1 MRLETLIMAQ
11 LGKMDSHSLL
21 GYYRVKRMLDCP
33 MNVMQTQINRA
44 IGSAIN
50 DKVLPEIEIIKAI
63 CLWIKSALGR
73 VRTQM
78 SEVSIMFG
86 KTGKRDLQRQTQ
98 SPHLILWKTRTLHLT
113 VTFFEKN

>member
-33 MNVMQTQINRA
+33 MDVMQTQINRA

-50 DKVLPEIEIIKAI
+50 DKVLPGIEIIKQYA
-63 CLWIKSALGR
+63 
-73 VRTQM
+73 
-78 SEVSIMFG
+78 FG
-86 KTGKRDLQRQTQ
+86 SNRHWDGYVLR
-98 SPHLILWKTRTLHLT
+98 
-113 VTFFEKN
+113 